1 MTTKHLTVPEIIQSF
16 GYPVEIHHVTTE
28 DGYILELHR
37 IPYGIDGSSEEAR
50 PVALLQHGLLVS
62 SFDWISDRPDR
73 ALAYLLAD
81 AGYDVWLM
89 NARGNY
95 YSRNHTTLDP
105 VADKEEFWAFTYD
118 EIGTYDDPAA
128 IDYALS
134 VTGQDQIYYVGF
146 SMGTTVFFIMMS
158 ERPEYVDKIK
168 AASLLAPVVYL
179 NNVKG
184 VLKPLANFSGSVDAK
199 LSEKGIYSFYAD
211 PRDRSTDAINK
222 FCSEGNVTAP
232 LCYSF
237 IYLICG
243 FDPVELNK

>member
-1 MTTKHLTVPEIIQSF
+1 
-16 GYPVEIHHVTTE
+16 
-28 DGYILELHR
+28 
-37 IPYGIDGSSEEAR
+37 
-50 PVALLQHGLLVS
+50 
-62 SFDWISDRPDR
+62 
-73 ALAYLLAD
+73 
-81 AGYDVWLM
+81 M

-158 ERPEYVDKIK
+158 ERPEYVDKIR

-184 VLKPLANFSGSVDAK
+184 VLKPLANISGSIDELYPVILAHEPGGSSFHTVNHYAQQI
-199 LSEKGIYSFYAD
+199 LSVWF
-211 PRDRSTDAINK
+211 
-222 FCSEGNVTAP
+222 
-232 LCYSF
+232 
-237 IYLICG
+237 
-243 FDPVELNK
+243 